1 MCDWIDRHRARY
13 EPFVEDERGIE
24 THLRCMRSLGIS
36 FSTTAHI
43 SILTPSCAATYGG
56 HLELSAF
63 AHMARRD
70 VKVVQPGLVYVIEWA
85 AGWDAGPPSSPST
98 ALPDLPAVAGP
109 SSRKAERKAR
119 KAAGL
124 PPEPTAQ
131 EMEEEEDTDDEE
143 DEKAGPVYV
152 A

>member
-24 THLRCMRSLGIS
+24 THLSCMRQLGLFCYLNGIIIS
-36 FSTTAHI
+36 EYSY
-43 SILTPSCAATYGG
+43 SAATYGG

-109 SSRKAERKAR
+109 SSRKAERRAR

-131 EMEEEEDTDDEE
+131 ELEEDDSDDEE

>member
-1 MCDWIDRHRARY
+1 MCDWIDRHRPRY

-24 THLRCMRSLGIS
+24 THLRCMRQLG
-36 FSTTAHI
+36 
-43 SILTPSCAATYGG
+43 PSMAFDQIPVYPNLYTATYGG

-85 AGWDAGPPSSPST
+85 AGWDAGPPSSPSS

-124 PPEPTAQ
+124 PPESTAQ
-131 EMEEEEDTDDEE
+131 EMEEDEDS
-143 DEKAGPVYV
+143 AGTLL
-152 A
+152 